1 MKLKLEATC
10 ISNSLTVLVAAGL
23 RAEMDEVEVKV
34 NSQFRKVLVNACI

>member
-1 MKLKLEATC
+1 MSEAQIAGNLHLKLT
-10 ISNSLTVLVAAGL
+10 LVAAGL